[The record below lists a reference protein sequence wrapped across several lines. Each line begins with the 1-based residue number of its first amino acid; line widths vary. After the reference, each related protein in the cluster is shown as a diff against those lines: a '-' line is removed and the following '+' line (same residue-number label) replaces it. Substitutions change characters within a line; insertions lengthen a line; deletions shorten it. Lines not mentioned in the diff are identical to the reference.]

1 MVQNINK
8 QKLVRILRRN
18 DVVKAGLFGSQA
30 NGTAKKNSDID
41 ILISFKGRKSLLDL
55 IGLKQEL
62 EDSFK
67 KKFDVITYKSI
78 HPLLKDNILKQ
89 EVKII

>member
-1 MVQNINK
+1 MTQINK
-8 QKLVRILRRN
+8 QKLVRILKN
-18 DVVKAGLFGSQA
+18 NNVAKAGLFGSQA
-30 NGTAKKNSDID
+30 KGTAKKNSDVD
-41 ILISFKGRKSLLDL
+41 LLISFRGSKSLLDL

-78 HPLLKDNILKQ
+78 HPLLRDSILKE